1 MKINRYLP
9 GVAGPGKTKPVAVP
23 AAQKQQKP
31 SAFAGILQET
41 LAGQELKFSAHAQ
54 QRLQERQI
62 RLQTNDLEMI
72 NRALQRAEQKGA
84 RSTLMLYQDL
94 ALIASVVNKT
104 IITAMKGDDMK
115 EHVFTNIDSAV
126 IIR

>member
-1 MKINRYLP
+1 
-9 GVAGPGKTKPVAVP
+9 
-23 AAQKQQKP
+23 
-31 SAFAGILQET
+31 
-41 LAGQELKFSAHAQ
+41 
-54 QRLQERQI
+54 
-62 RLQTNDLEMI
+62 
-72 NRALQRAEQKGA
+72 
-84 RSTLMLYQDL
+84 MLYQDL